1 MRAVL
6 PWVCGLM
13 VAVATV
19 ANASQAAA
27 GAKPPIVAPVHGTVS
42 ATAINACGAEAFGQ
56 TRRNPV
62 TGRMQIC
69 RPVAR

>member
-6 PWVCGLM
+6 PWLCGFVL
-13 VAVATV
+13 VPLAY
-19 ANASQAAA
+19 AAEPVGSTRPA
-27 GAKPPIVAPVHGTVS
+27 IVAPVTGTVS
-42 ATAINACGAEAFGQ
+42 ASAINACGAEAFGQ
-56 TRRNPV
+56 TRRSPV